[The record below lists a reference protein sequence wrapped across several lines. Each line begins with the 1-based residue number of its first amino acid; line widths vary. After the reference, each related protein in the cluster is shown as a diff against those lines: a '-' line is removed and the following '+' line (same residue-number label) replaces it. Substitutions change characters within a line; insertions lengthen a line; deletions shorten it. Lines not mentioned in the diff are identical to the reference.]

1 MNQVAPIVFVVDD
14 DNMFRRSTERL
25 IRVAG
30 WNVQSFASA
39 SDFLKNPRPE
49 GPACLVLDV
58 HMPGL
63 SGMDLQQELARME
76 LNIPIIFI
84 TGRGDIP
91 MSVRAMKAGATEF
104 LAKPFR
110 SPVLIDAIRAAIEKD
125 RSALERRSE
134 IRDLRERY
142 NQLTPREREV
152 SALIGEGLLN
162 KQVAGKLKT
171 TEATVKFHRGH
182 IMKKMG
188 VDSLVGLIRM
198 SEKLGVK
205 SQQ

>member
-1 MNQVAPIVFVVDD
+1 MNDIAPIVFVVDD
-14 DNMFRRSTERL
+14 DHLFRRSTERL
-25 IRVAG
+25 VRVAG

-91 MSVRAMKAGATEF
+91 MSVRAIKAGAMEF

-110 SPVLIDAIRAAIEKD
+110 GPVLIAAIRSAIEKD
-125 RSALERRSE
+125 RSALEKRVE
-134 IRDLRERY
+134 IRNLRERY

-152 SALIGEGLLN
+152 LVLIAEGLLN

>member
-1 MNQVAPIVFVVDD
+1 MNEIAPIVYVVDD
-14 DNMFRRSTERL
+14 DQLFRHSTERL
-25 IRVAG
+25 VRVAG

-58 HMPGL
+58 QMPGL

-76 LNIPIIFI
+76 LDIPIIFI

-110 SPVLIDAIRAAIEKD
+110 GPVLIDAIRAAIEKD
-125 RSALERRSE
+125 RSALEKRSE
-134 IRDLRERY
+134 IRDLHERY

-152 SALIGEGLLN
+152 LALIAEGLLN

-171 TEATVKFHRGH
+171 TEATVKFHRAH

-188 VDSLVGLIRM
+188 VDSLAGLIRM
-198 SEKLGVK
+198 TEKLGVK